1 MHTVGRV
8 QPQLFAPFG
17 FDHLID
23 RRGTKILARVAVLGY
38 AAVGANVSILDQ
50 QVDGLIFFVAGAGVV
65 DVGHLVEGQRAVG
78 LDWRRLRRRKFRQPF
93 VVLMAGAVAVAVA
106 QAAPASNL
114 LQGRMREPPPEAVL
128 KTLVEVAHSPELL
141 LHPTGLDPLR
151 KSFQYAG

>member
-23 RRGTKILARVAVLGY
+23 RRRTKILARVAVLGY

-50 QVDGLIFFVAGAGVV
+50 QVDGLVFLVAGAGVV

-78 LDWRRLRRRKFRQPF
+78 LDWRRLRRRKFR
-93 VVLMAGAVAVAVA
+93 
-106 QAAPASNL
+106 
-114 LQGRMREPPPEAVL
+114 
-128 KTLVEVAHSPELL
+128 
-141 LHPTGLDPLR
+141 
-151 KSFQYAG
+151 